1 MNKISKSVQNLF
13 TRRIEIMSKIV
24 NLKQVENLGWQAFKA
39 TGDINAYGMIVSSRE
54 LQKEHQKEEEQ
65 TNGFGM

>member
-1 MNKISKSVQNLF
+1 
-13 TRRIEIMSKIV
+13 MSKIKT
-24 NLKQVENLGWQAFKA
+24 LKHIENLGWEAFKA

-54 LQKEHQKEEEQ
+54 LQKEHQKEDEQ